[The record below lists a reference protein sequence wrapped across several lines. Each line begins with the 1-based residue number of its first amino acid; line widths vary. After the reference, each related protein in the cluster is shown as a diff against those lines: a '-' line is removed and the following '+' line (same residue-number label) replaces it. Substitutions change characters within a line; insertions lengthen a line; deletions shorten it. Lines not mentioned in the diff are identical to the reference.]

1 MALGCL
7 RRNFGLALWICR
19 SAVYWRHATLA
30 EVLACCRYLR
40 VVVENRS
47 QVGPGMAVL
56 EALGRQYGSGT
67 AVSRAL
73 GRHVGHGM
81 AVSGALGR
89 QVGPGTVVSG
99 ALGRLERPQG
109 RPGVQKRTPNSTRI
123 DAAGTKID
131 AKWALEAKKTNFVT
145 QLPQVS
151 VLGCFLSIFGVFAK
165 SAKPLKYRACQQKQ
179 GLGPLRCGSRWN
191 LKKH

>member
-1 MALGCL
+1 M
-7 RRNFGLALWICR
+7 WIRR
-19 SAVYWRHATLA
+19 SAVCWRHATFA

-73 GRHVGHGM
+73 GRHVGNGM

-89 QVGPGTVVSG
+89 QVGPGTAVSG

-131 AKWALEAKKTNFVT
+131 AKWALEAKKNELC
-145 QLPQVS
+145 QAAPS
-151 VLGCFLSIFGVFAK
+151 GISLGMFFYRFLVF
-165 SAKPLKYRACQQKQ
+165 
-179 GLGPLRCGSRWN
+179 SRSQRS
-191 LKKH
+191 L

>member
-1 MALGCL
+1 ML
-7 RRNFGLALWICR
+7 
-19 SAVYWRHATLA
+19 
-30 EVLACCRYLR
+30 
-40 VVVENRS
+40 VENRS

-99 ALGRLERPQG
+99 ALERMERPQG
-109 RPGVQKRTPNSTRI
+109 RTVVQKRTPNSTRM

-131 AKWALEAKKTNFVT
+131 VKLDPGSQKHLCHAAPSGIILGMLFYRFV
-145 QLPQVS
+145 
-151 VLGCFLSIFGVFAK
+151 VF
-165 SAKPLKYRACQQKQ
+165 
-179 GLGPLRCGSRWN
+179 SRSQRS
-191 LKKH
+191 L

>member
-1 MALGCL
+1 M
-7 RRNFGLALWICR
+7 
-19 SAVYWRHATLA
+19 YWRHATFA
-30 EVLACCRYLR
+30 EVLACCRYLH

-89 QVGPGTVVSG
+89 QVGPGTLVSG
-99 ALGRLERPQG
+99 ALGRLERPQR
-109 RPGVQKRTPNSTRI
+109 RPGVQKRTPNSTRM
-123 DAAGTKID
+123 DAANTKID

-151 VLGCFLSIFGVFAK
+151 VLECFLSICGVFAK

-179 GLGPLRCGSRWN
+179 GLGPLRCGSRCN

>member
-1 MALGCL
+1 MVLGCL
-7 RRNFGLALWICR
+7 RRSFGLALWICR
-19 SAVYWRHATLA
+19 SAVYWRHATFA

-89 QVGPGTVVSG
+89 QVSPGTVVSG
-99 ALGRLERPQG
+99 ALERMERPQG
-109 RPGVQKRTPNSTRI
+109 RPGVQKRTPNN
-123 DAAGTKID
+123 AAGTKID
-131 AKWALEAKKTNFVT
+131 AKWALDAKKNK
-145 QLPQVS
+145 LCHAAPS
-151 VLGCFLSIFGVFAK
+151 GISLGMFLYRFLVF
-165 SAKPLKYRACQQKQ
+165 
-179 GLGPLRCGSRWN
+179 SRSQRS
-191 LKKH
+191 L

>member
-1 MALGCL
+1 M
-7 RRNFGLALWICR
+7 
-19 SAVYWRHATLA
+19 YWRHATFA

-40 VVVENRS
+40 VVMENRS

-81 AVSGALGR
+81 AVSGTLGR
-89 QVGPGTVVSG
+89 QVGSGTAVSG
-99 ALGRLERPQG
+99 VLGRLERLQG
-109 RPGVQKRTPNSTRI
+109 RHGVQKGAPKSVRM

-131 AKWALEAKKTNFVT
+131 AKWSLDHEKNEFCNAALSGIS
-145 QLPQVS
+145 L
-151 VLGCFLSIFGVFAK
+151 GVFFNRFLEFLR
-165 SAKPLKYRACQQKQ
+165 SQQT
-179 GLGPLRCGSRWN
+179 L
-191 LKKH
+191 

>member
-1 MALGCL
+1 MDIHRRCRFVAVALGCL
-7 RRNFGLALWICR
+7 CRSFGLALWIRR
-19 SAVYWRHATLA
+19 SAVCWRHATFA
-30 EVLACCRYLR
+30 EVLACCRYLH

-73 GRHVGHGM
+73 GRHVGNGM

-109 RPGVQKRTPNSTRI
+109 RPGVQKRAPNRARI

-131 AKWALEAKKTNFVT
+131 AKWALEAK
-145 QLPQVS
+145 
-151 VLGCFLSIFGVFAK
+151 
-165 SAKPLKYRACQQKQ
+165 QKQ
-179 GLGPLRCGSRWN
+179 TLSRSSLRNQSQTVF
-191 LKKH
+191 

>member
-1 MALGCL
+1 M
-7 RRNFGLALWICR
+7 
-19 SAVYWRHATLA
+19 YWRHATFA

-56 EALGRQYGSGT
+56 EALGRQCGSGT

-89 QVGPGTVVSG
+89 QVGLGMAVLEALGHQYGSGTAVSR
-99 ALGRLERPQG
+99 ALGRHVGNGMAVSRALG
-109 RPGVQKRTPNSTRI
+109 RQVGPGVQKRTPNSTRI

-131 AKWALEAKKTNFVT
+131 AKWALEAKKNELC
-145 QLPQVS
+145 QAAPS
-151 VLGCFLSIFGVFAK
+151 GISLGMFF
-165 SAKPLKYRACQQKQ
+165 Y
-179 GLGPLRCGSRWN
+179 
-191 LKKH
+191 

>member
-1 MALGCL
+1 M
-7 RRNFGLALWICR
+7 WIRR
-19 SAVYWRHATLA
+19 SAVCWRHATFA
-30 EVLACCRYLR
+30 EVLACCRYLH

-109 RPGVQKRTPNSTRI
+109 RPGVQKRTPNSTRM

-151 VLGCFLSIFGVFAK
+151 VLECFFIDLWCFREVSEASEVPRL
-165 SAKPLKYRACQQKQ
+165 SAKTRVGPFALWVALEPQKT
-179 GLGPLRCGSRWN
+179 S
-191 LKKH
+191 KM